1 MENYLSDSNSKR
13 PAVSV
18 VIPNY
23 NYSKYLDGRI
33 SSILSQTFTD
43 YELILLDDASTDNS
57 VEILNRYKDNPHV
70 ARIVVN
76 EKNSGSPFAQWK
88 KGIDL
93 AKGKWIWIAEADDLA
108 DPSFLETC
116 YRYAEALDN
125 VAFCNA
131 DSKDIDSDGN
141 PIPHREKKYR
151 FDNAEAIAT
160 DGRSFAQHWMVWENP
175 VVNASG
181 VLFRKDFALA
191 ITDHSWM
198 QLRYAGD
205 WVFWFEM
212 AKQGTVVKIQRKQ
225 NLYRHR
231 TSQTQTG
238 INSVQSIAENFR
250 VVCKIM
256 NTLPTLSRFEKAL
269 IKGKLL
275 RRIGHLKKKELRIT
289 VQKSYIDTFG
299 SYSAFD
305 KWLFKIIKLLHFL
318 PFIPSEKNYKFKDG
332 AYPLS
337 LKNDNQ

>member
-1 MENYLSDSNSKR
+1 MSDSNSKR

-18 VIPNY
+18 VVPNY

-70 ARIVVN
+70 AHIAVN
-76 EKNSGSPFAQWK
+76 EKNSGSPFAQWE

-125 VAFCNA
+125 VAFCYA

-141 PIPHREKKYR
+141 PIPRREKKYR

-160 DGRSFAQHWMVWENP
+160 DGCSFARHRMVWENP

-191 ITDHSWM
+191 IADHSWM

-205 WVFWFEM
+205 WMFWFEM
-212 AKQGTVVKIQRKQ
+212 AKQGTVVKIQRKL
-225 NLYRHR
+225 NLFRHH
-231 TSQTQTG
+231 TSQTIKGLTNG
-238 INSVQSIAENFR
+238 QSYTESYISIH
-250 VVCKIM
+250 KIM
-256 NTLPTLSRFEKAL
+256 STFTTISKLERVL
-269 IKGKLL
+269 IRGKLL
-275 RRIGHLKKKELRIT
+275 RRIGHLKNKELRIT
-289 VQKSYIDTFG
+289 VQKSYIKIFG
-299 SYSAFD
+299 SYSFFD
-305 KWLFKIIKLLHFL
+305 KWLFRLLKLFHFL
-318 PFIPSEKNYKFKDG
+318 PFIPYEKKYKFKDG
-332 AYPLS
+332 AYPVS